1 MSMKQFKNDDM
12 DIVGEQL
19 EDNGQYL
26 FVRSQ
31 GFLYAVSKKNLT
43 VTDLSK
49 AEKVEDAVEA
59 VEPEKAVKPVKKRGR
74 KPKKAE
80 NAVE

>member
-12 DIVGEQL
+12 TIVGEKL

-26 FVRSQ
+26 FVRSE

-43 VTDLSK
+43 VSDLPK
-49 AEKVEDAVEA
+49 AEKSEE
-59 VEPEKAVKPVKKRGR
+59 AVKPAKKRVV
-74 KPKKAE
+74 KSKKAE

>member
-1 MSMKQFKNDDM
+1 MNMKQFKNDDM
-12 DIVGEQL
+12 TIVGEQL

-26 FVRSQ
+26 FVRSE

-43 VTDLSK
+43 VTDLPK
-49 AEKVEDAVEA
+49 AEKSEE
-59 VEPEKAVKPVKKRGR
+59 AVKPVKKRVV
-74 KPKKAE
+74 KSKKAE

>member
-1 MSMKQFKNDDM
+1 MNMKQFKNDDM
-12 DIVGEQL
+12 TIVGEQL

-26 FVRSQ
+26 FVRSE

-43 VTDLSK
+43 VTDLPK
-49 AEKVEDAVEA
+49 AEKQED
-59 VEPEKAVKPVKKRGR
+59 AVKPVKKRVV
-74 KPKKAE
+74 KSKKAE

>member
-12 DIVGEQL
+12 TIVGEKL

-26 FVRSQ
+26 FVRSE

-43 VTDLSK
+43 VSDLPK
-49 AEKVEDAVEA
+49 AEKSEE
-59 VEPEKAVKPVKKRGR
+59 AVKPVKKRVVES
-74 KPKKAE
+74 KKAE

>member
-1 MSMKQFKNDDM
+1 MKQFKNDDM
-12 DIVGEQL
+12 TIVGEQL

-26 FVRSQ
+26 FVRSE

-43 VTDLSK
+43 VTDLPK
-49 AEKVEDAVEA
+49 AEKSEE
-59 VEPEKAVKPVKKRGR
+59 AVKPVKKRVV
-74 KPKKAE
+74 KSKKAE

>member
-1 MSMKQFKNDDM
+1 MKQFKNDDM
-12 DIVGEQL
+12 TIVGEKL

-26 FVRSQ
+26 FVRSE

-43 VTDLSK
+43 VSDLPK
-49 AEKVEDAVEA
+49 AEKSKE
-59 VEPEKAVKPVKKRGR
+59 AVKPAKKRVV
-74 KPKKAE
+74 KSKKAE

>member
-1 MSMKQFKNDDM
+1 MNMKEFKNDDM
-12 DIVGEQL
+12 TIVGEQL

-26 FVRSQ
+26 FVRSE

-43 VTDLSK
+43 VTDLPK
-49 AEKVEDAVEA
+49 AEKSEE
-59 VEPEKAVKPVKKRGR
+59 AVKPVKKRVV
-74 KPKKAE
+74 KSKKAE

>member
-1 MSMKQFKNDDM
+1 MKQFKNDDM
-12 DIVGEQL
+12 TIVGEKL

-26 FVRSQ
+26 FVRSE

-43 VTDLSK
+43 VSDLPK
-49 AEKVEDAVEA
+49 AEKSEE
-59 VEPEKAVKPVKKRGR
+59 AVKPAKKRVV
-74 KPKKAE
+74 KSKKAE

>member
-1 MSMKQFKNDDM
+1 MKQFKNDDM
-12 DIVGEQL
+12 TIVGEKL

-26 FVRSQ
+26 FVRSE

-43 VTDLSK
+43 VSDLPK
-49 AEKVEDAVEA
+49 AEKSEE
-59 VEPEKAVKPVKKRGR
+59 AVKPVKKRVVES
-74 KPKKAE
+74 KKAE

>member
-1 MSMKQFKNDDM
+1 MNMKQFKNDDM
-12 DIVGEQL
+12 TIVGEQL

-26 FVRSQ
+26 FVRSE

-43 VTDLSK
+43 VTDLPK
-49 AEKVEDAVEA
+49 AEKSEEA
-59 VEPEKAVKPVKKRGR
+59 KPVKKRVR
-74 KPKKAE
+74 KSKKAE

>member
-1 MSMKQFKNDDM
+1 MKQFKNDDM
-12 DIVGEQL
+12 TIVGEQL

-26 FVRSQ
+26 FVRSE

-43 VTDLSK
+43 VTDLPK
-49 AEKVEDAVEA
+49 AEKSEEA
-59 VEPEKAVKPVKKRGR
+59 VKSVKKRVV
-74 KPKKAE
+74 KSKKAE

>member
-1 MSMKQFKNDDM
+1 MKQFKNDDM
-12 DIVGEQL
+12 TIVGEQL

-26 FVRSQ
+26 FVRSE

-43 VTDLSK
+43 VTDLPK
-49 AEKVEDAVEA
+49 AEKQED
-59 VEPEKAVKPVKKRGR
+59 AVKPVKKRVV
-74 KPKKAE
+74 KSKKAE

>member
-1 MSMKQFKNDDM
+1 MKEFKNDDM
-12 DIVGEQL
+12 TIVGEQL

-26 FVRSQ
+26 FVRSE

-43 VTDLSK
+43 VTDLPK
-49 AEKVEDAVEA
+49 AEKSEE
-59 VEPEKAVKPVKKRGR
+59 AVKPVKKRVV
-74 KPKKAE
+74 KSKKAE

>member
-1 MSMKQFKNDDM
+1 MKQFKNDDM
-12 DIVGEQL
+12 TIVGEQL

-26 FVRSQ
+26 FVRSE

-43 VTDLSK
+43 VTELPK
-49 AEKVEDAVEA
+49 AEKSEE
-59 VEPEKAVKPVKKRGR
+59 AVKPVKKRVV
-74 KPKKAE
+74 KSKKAE